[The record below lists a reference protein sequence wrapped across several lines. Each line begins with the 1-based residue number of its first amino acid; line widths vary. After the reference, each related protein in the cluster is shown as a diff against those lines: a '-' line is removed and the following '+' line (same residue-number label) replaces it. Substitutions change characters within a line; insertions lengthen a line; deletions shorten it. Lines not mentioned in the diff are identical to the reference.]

1 MPAAATEIFPLWRI
15 VLDGVAVAGI
25 GFFALGVLRRQRS
38 AAAGGGQF
46 MENLALAAIAGLSV
60 LAWRASS
67 NVPSFNQDALPA
79 ISPGDA
85 LTPLWTYVCLT
96 CSVAFWQHE
105 IARWAKVRTLLVVLA
120 FLVNVVVI

>member
-1 MPAAATEIFPLWRI
+1 MPTAAAEIFPVWRI
-15 VLDGVAVAGI
+15 VLDGVIVAGI
-25 GFFALGVLRRQRS
+25 GFLALGALRRQRT
-38 AAAGGGQF
+38 AGASGGQIT
-46 MENLALAAIAGLSV
+46 EHLALAAIAGLSV

-85 LTPLWTYVCLT
+85 LTPVWTYVCLT
-96 CSVAFWQHE
+96 CAVTFWPHE
-105 IARWAKVRTLLVVLA
+105 IAGWAKVRTLLVVLA